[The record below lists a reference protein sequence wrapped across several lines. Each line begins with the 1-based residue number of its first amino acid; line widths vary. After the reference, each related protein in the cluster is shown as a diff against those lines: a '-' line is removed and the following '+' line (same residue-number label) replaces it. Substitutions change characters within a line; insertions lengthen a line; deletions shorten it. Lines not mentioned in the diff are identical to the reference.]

1 MDYVNNLSNL
11 HNLHKEFSTHKIITY
26 VFLAIACVT
35 ILIYAVLI
43 GILWQKKENNG
54 LLIIDGMKKNYI
66 TKQDV
71 LEYDNIYLI
80 NFHTGDTLEIASD
93 IGEKAYAK
101 IFYNRDD
108 LITTS
113 FTGFFNI
120 IQHGNSQVVK
130 GAYDLAGPASNTN
143 SYRSEEG
150 ESKKNIS
157 LELSGAELSL
167 YYDNSG
173 TLTVYGLTFDL
184 ANLTVT

>member
-1 MDYVNNLSNL
+1 MDYVNNLS
-11 HNLHKEFSTHKIITY
+11 NLHKEFSTHKIITY

-80 NFHTGDTLEIASD
+80 NFNTGDTLEIASD

-101 IFYNRDD
+101 IFYNGDD
-108 LITTS
+108 LINTS

-120 IQHGNSQVVK
+120 IRHGNSHIDT
-130 GAYDLAGPASNTN
+130 GTYDLAGPVNNTN
-143 SYRSEEG
+143 SYRSEDV

-173 TLTVYGLTFDL
+173 TLTVYGLTFGL
-184 ANLTVT
+184 SNLIVT